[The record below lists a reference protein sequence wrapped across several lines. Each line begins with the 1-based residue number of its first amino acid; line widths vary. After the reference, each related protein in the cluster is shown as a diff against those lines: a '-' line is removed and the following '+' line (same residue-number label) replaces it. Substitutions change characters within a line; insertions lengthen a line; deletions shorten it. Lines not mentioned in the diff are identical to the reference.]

1 MSEKITPTHPGHILL
16 EGIVDNG
23 LKVKRVAED
32 IQVPVSTL
40 YAVTKGQRPVSP
52 ELALKVAHYFGT
64 TPEYW
69 VNLQAD
75 YELRIAKQSMAKSI
89 KDLPVFQAA

>member
-1 MSEKITPTHPGHILL
+1 MNEIIQPTHPGVILL

-23 LKVKRVAED
+23 LKVKHVAED
-32 IQVPVSTL
+32 LQVPVSTL

-52 ELALKVAHYFGT
+52 ELALKIAHYFGT

-75 YELRIAKQSMAKSI
+75 YELRVAKQTMANSL